1 MNNNSDID
9 LSVKIKVLNQL
20 FAAQT
25 MLHIF
30 PDETK
35 MGEFITQALNAI
47 PGIEECIFCS
57 RNCEF
62 VPSTSS
68 PEIKTILEYI
78 KNIPD
83 EQDHFSI
90 SLPEKYNRLVI
101 SLLTAERSYGY
112 VFISIENS
120 GYLEN
125 YIPAINNFINMVAM
139 ELEKRWQKTQLIKH
153 RFHLEEMVEK
163 RTIELQKE
171 ITGRKQ
177 VENVLKQTHESL
189 TNTLESMTDG
199 FVSLD
204 KNWIY
209 TYVNNKAGEM
219 FGRKP
224 ADLVGKHIWTEFPE
238 GIDQPFYK
246 NYYKAVETQKI
257 IIFED
262 YYLLWDR
269 WFENRVIPFKA
280 GLAIFFQDIT
290 ERKKSKE
297 ELEKHRNHLE
307 EIVKERTQQ
316 LEDKNK
322 ALDRMNKL
330 FVGRELRMKEL
341 KKEIDQLN
349 DQIKKK

>member
-1 MNNNSDID
+1 
-9 LSVKIKVLNQL
+9 
-20 FAAQT
+20 
-25 MLHIF
+25 
-30 PDETK
+30 
-35 MGEFITQALNAI
+35 
-47 PGIEECIFCS
+47 
-57 RNCEF
+57 
-62 VPSTSS
+62 
-68 PEIKTILEYI
+68 
-78 KNIPD
+78 
-83 EQDHFSI
+83 
-90 SLPEKYNRLVI
+90 
-101 SLLTAERSYGY
+101 
-112 VFISIENS
+112 
-120 GYLEN
+120 
-125 YIPAINNFINMVAM
+125 MVAM